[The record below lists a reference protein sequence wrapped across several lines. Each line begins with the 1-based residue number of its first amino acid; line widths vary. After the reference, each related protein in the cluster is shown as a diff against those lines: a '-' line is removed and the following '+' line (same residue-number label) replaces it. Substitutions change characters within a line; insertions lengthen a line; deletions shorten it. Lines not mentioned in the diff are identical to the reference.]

1 MANIGGANAVSVAEH
16 TVMLALML
24 LKRAVYAHSKLVG
37 GQWTQGE
44 LMNVVGEIYGKTW
57 GVLGMGRIGR
67 EVTARVLAFGAK
79 VIYYDVVRREEVEK
93 LGVEYRPFNRLL
105 AESDILSIHVPLTPE
120 TRGMIGE
127 KELRMMKPTA
137 ILINVSRGEI
147 TDEEALARA
156 VREGWI
162 AGVGVDVFSVEPPP
176 ADHPLLQVAKEGF
189 NVVVTP
195 HIGGA
200 TSEARMR
207 IINVTLENVVRAL
220 AGLRPENVV
229 NMP

>member
-1 MANIGGANAVSVAEH
+1 VANIGGANAVSVAEH

-44 LMNVVGEIYGKTW
+44 LMNVIGEIYGKTW

-67 EVTARVLAFGAK
+67 EVAARALAFGAK

-105 AESDILSIHVPLTPE
+105 AESDILSIHVPLTPD
-120 TRGMIGE
+120 TKGMIGE
-127 KELRMMKPTA
+127 RELRMMRPTA
-137 ILINVSRGEI
+137 ILINVSRGEV

-176 ADHPLLQVAKEGF
+176 PDHPLLQAAREGF

-207 IINVTLENVVRAL
+207 IINVTIENVVRAL